1 MMDLSVVK
9 FKSFIIIIIIVYELS
24 VLLVSIV
31 INVFLCDFFF
41 QGVQQ
46 NATET

>member
-1 MMDLSVVK
+1 MMDLSAV
-9 FKSFIIIIIIVYELS
+9 KSFIIIIIIVYELS

-46 NATET
+46 NAAET